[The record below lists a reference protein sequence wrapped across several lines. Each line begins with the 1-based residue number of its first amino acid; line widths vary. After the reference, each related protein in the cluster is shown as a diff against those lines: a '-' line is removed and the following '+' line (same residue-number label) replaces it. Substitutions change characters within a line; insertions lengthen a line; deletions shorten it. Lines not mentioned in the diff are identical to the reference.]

1 MVSWAITRENAFGG
15 NRQNRA
21 ARKTKTVKALIEVF
35 LILSKL
41 IPGPFLIIMGKPPAL
56 PGDSQ
61 SLTFPGVYESL
72 LAVNCSKLTGKE
84 TLDVQR

>member
-41 IPGPFLIIMGKPPAL
+41 IPGPFLI
-56 PGDSQ
+56 
-61 SLTFPGVYESL
+61 ES
-72 LAVNCSKLTGKE
+72 
-84 TLDVQR
+84 